1 MILSEEQEKEPTL
14 PATLLSSG
22 SQMSRE
28 KRRYTLLSLL
38 PMKRPPAILI
48 FVY

>member
-14 PATLLSSG
+14 PTTLLSSG

-28 KRRYTLLSLL
+28 KRRYTPLSLL
-38 PMKRPPAILI
+38 PMKRPPTILI